1 METNAETNAAAESNH
16 EPQVQQQQSQDHDWQ
31 QDVHDQK
38 QQQQQHDQQQQ
49 HLGHDQQRLHQDE
62 EICSSVYKPM
72 LTDLMNNAFDDIM
85 AEFKNANDNLANE
98 YRQET
103 VDIQSQT
110 DDLLHQTRQVSN
122 RLFQASEF
130 FQHQVPSEPQNI
142 EDVYSNRPEV
152 EWWHAGEVGSR

>member
-1 METNAETNAAAESNH
+1 
-16 EPQVQQQQSQDHDWQ
+16 
-31 QDVHDQK
+31 
-38 QQQQQHDQQQQ
+38 
-49 HLGHDQQRLHQDE
+49 
-62 EICSSVYKPM
+62 M

-152 EWWHAGEVGSR
+152 E